1 VEERNENSCAS
12 SARETGPANLNAD
25 AND

>member
-12 SARETGPANLNAD
+12 SAPETGPANLNAD